1 VTDRVAVSRWLAG
14 YEAAWRTPGTD
25 PLAGLFTDGASYRQS
40 PYQAPVVGLDAIRR
54 MWDEERA
61 GPDEVFTLATEIL
74 AVDWPIAVVRAEVRY
89 GDPVSQEYRDLW
101 VMRLDDDGRCTWF
114 EEWPFWP
121 ERPDAAGSSLSL
133 WVRSGQ
139 DGEGGAGGVL
149 LDLPP
154 GSARRRA
161 EHGQGR
167 HRRRQR
173 GPLDRAGRPSA
184 LLGGGQHG
192 LPVQHAL
199 GRMHPGV

>member
-1 VTDRVAVSRWLAG
+1 MTDRVAVSRWLAG

-101 VMRLDDDGRCTWF
+101 VMRLDGGGRCTWF

-121 ERPDAAGSSLSL
+121 ERPYAAGSSLSRC
-133 WVRSGQ
+133 VPAGQ
-139 DGEGGAGGVL
+139 AGPGGVL
-149 LDLPP
+149 QQAPQGLDVLALGGLGSDRDPHRP
-154 GSARRRA
+154 GTVQ
-161 EHGQGR
+161 QGR
-167 HRRRQR
+167 GQQ
-173 GPLDRAGRPSA
+173 
-184 LLGGGQHG
+184 GG
-192 LPVQHAL
+192 A
-199 GRMHPGV
+199 